1 MKEKSMMQNDSTNP
15 RPRASASGTIFG
27 GVDCYVLGDGTT
39 VLSQR
44 GMLRGL
50 RGKSG
55 SEGGAEDGDLGR
67 YLARL
72 PEKYSGLSAAP
83 FEFLAPDGNLAI
95 GRPARDFVA
104 MCRAYAEM
112 YADGTIHKARVPI
125 ARNCIAILAG
135 LADVGIDELVYRA
148 SGYRPATMIQ
158 TQPVDASLAM
168 AQITALTALVT
179 KLADNVGDMQQRLA
193 TGHAFASGTVSPM
206 VGNGIKRRLHVMGQ
220 RLAACKAAKN
230 VASGRQKQT
239 VRLRAVVGWPGKWN
253 GLPVAKEADCMRELG
268 AMERAVDTIAAALNG
283 GKQLVLA
290 IDNTKRAA

>member
-1 MKEKSMMQNDSTNP
+1 MSNDSTPAN
-15 RPRASASGTIFG
+15 ATATSAP
-27 GVDCYVLGDGTT
+27 VVT
-39 VLSQR
+39 VLPDGSREITIGSWALHAAGDPNAEPRMRDLDLAERLGYEHQR
-44 GMLRGL
+44 NIRKLIADLRRAGKLNDLHHRDIQERAPGQVAARPEREYWLTEAQALKVVAKSETAAADALLDEVIAVFIMARRGL
-50 RGKSG
+50 
-55 SEGGAEDGDLGR
+55 
-67 YLARL
+67 L
-72 PEKYSGLSAAP
+72 PTAA
-83 FEFLAPDGNLAI
+83 
-95 GRPARDFVA
+95 
-104 MCRAYAEM
+104 
-112 YADGTIHKARVPI
+112 
-125 ARNCIAILAG
+125 
-135 LADVGIDELVYRA
+135 
-148 SGYRPATMIQ
+148 
-158 TQPVDASLAM
+158 QPVDASLAM

-220 RLAACKAAKN
+220 RLAACKVAKN

-239 VRLRAVVGWPGKWN
+239 VHLRAVVGWPGKWN

>member
-1 MKEKSMMQNDSTNP
+1 MSNDSTKANATATNAP
-15 RPRASASGTIFG
+15 VVTVLPDGSREITIGSWALHAEGDPNAEPRMRDLDLAERLGYERPRDIRKLIKDLCTAGKLSDISIRDEQARVFG
-27 GVDCYVLGDGTT
+27 
-39 VLSQR
+39 Q
-44 GMLRGL
+44 
-50 RGKSG
+50 
-55 SEGGAEDGDLGR
+55 
-67 YLARL
+67 
-72 PEKYSGLSAAP
+72 
-83 FEFLAPDGNLAI
+83 
-95 GRPARDFVA
+95 RPAREYWLTEAQALKVVA
-104 MCRAYAEM
+104 KSETAA
-112 YADGTIHKARVPI
+112 ADALLDEVIAVFIMAR
-125 ARNCIAILAG
+125 RG
-135 LADVGIDELVYRA
+135 LLPTAA
-148 SGYRPATMIQ
+148 
-158 TQPVDASLAM
+158 QPVDASLAM

-239 VRLRAVVGWPGKWN
+239 VHLRAVVGWPGKWN